1 MEQQEPATNPETVES
16 TPVEEPAAAAPLDQP
31 SASAPEPEPEPDEA
45 APPDQPLASEP
56 EPDEAAPP
64 DQSAEST
71 PAVDQVLPTESVS
84 PVAQL
89 PTGTPQMR
97 EAQIVQAIAR
107 SVREVSGVAD
117 IYAGQSIVPAA
128 IKRSR
133 NVPGVQVLTEAGR
146 LKVEVQLVATYTPNL
161 SLPAVA
167 AAVRRTIRQQLTTV
181 EVNNLDAIDVVFADI
196 VDPTPTAKEAQ
207 A

>member
-1 MEQQEPATNPETVES
+1 MEQQEPATNPESVES
-16 TPVEEPAAAAPLDQP
+16 TPVEEPAAAAPPDQP
-31 SASAPEPEPEPDEA
+31 SASAPEPDETAPPDQPSASAPEPDEA
-45 APPDQPLASEP
+45 APPDQI
-56 EPDEAAPP
+56 
-64 DQSAEST
+64 AEST
-71 PAVDQVLPTESVS
+71 PAVDPVLPTESVS
-84 PVAQL
+84 SVAQL

-181 EVNNLDAIDVVFADI
+181 EVNTLDAIDVVFADI

>member
-1 MEQQEPATNPETVES
+1 MEQQEPATNPEAVEPTS
-16 TPVEEPAAAAPLDQP
+16 AEEPDEAAPPDQP
-31 SASAPEPEPEPDEA
+31 SASAPEPDEA
-45 APPDQPLASEP
+45 APPDQPT
-56 EPDEAAPP
+56 
-64 DQSAEST
+64 EST
-71 PAVDQVLPTESVS
+71 PAVDQVLPTESLT

-89 PTGTPQMR
+89 PTVTPQMR
-97 EAQIVQAIAR
+97 EAQIAQAIAR

-117 IYAGQSIVPAA
+117 IYAGQSVIPAA

-133 NVPGVQVLTEAGR
+133 NVSGVQVLTEAGR

-161 SLPAVA
+161 SMPAVA
-167 AAVRRTIRQQLTTV
+167 AAVRRNIRQQLTTL

-196 VDPTPTAKEAQ
+196 VDPTPTAKEAH